1 MTDTLVGGWWEG
13 SADRNL
19 AISTWNRLDHS
30 LARPVERQ
38 LFDTDDVLIEPLRT
52 LRKVAMALTL
62 GDPAVLQETVLS
74 LNMTDMRL
82 LLGVKHRYTMGQLA
96 TLLHSSKTEVL
107 DRSHRLVTE
116 LAHTVLYERLEG
128 LD

>member
-52 LRKVAMALTL
+52 LRKVAMALAL
-62 GDPAVLQETVLS
+62 GDPAVLQETALS

-82 LLGVKHRYTMGQLA
+82 LLAVKHKYPLGQLTSLFHA
-96 TLLHSSKTEVL
+96 SRDEVL

>member
-30 LARPVERQ
+30 LARPFERQ

-52 LRKVAMALTL
+52 LRKVAMALAL
-62 GDPAVLQETVLS
+62 GDTAPVRVLT
-74 LNMTDMRL
+74 
-82 LLGVKHRYTMGQLA
+82 GVRRTGSFQCYYFAFSRM
-96 TLLHSSKTEVL
+96 
-107 DRSHRLVTE
+107 
-116 LAHTVLYERLEG
+116 
-128 LD
+128 